1 MSPEPIPWGEVRGA
15 EPEAV
20 PASRATRF
28 LRWTSGADPAHLLT
42 PGERTRAAGV
52 GGLMVAVA
60 VMAAGSATVLMS
72 LVSGSPRLWF
82 VPLALFWG
90 ALVYGIDRAILAE
103 PDYGDLR
110 PAETLADRAAAD
122 AAGAAGAPAREPA
135 PVRRG
140 RSFLPGWSR
149 LYRWFAYAL
158 RIVLAVIVALLISD
172 SVCLVIFQPEIRQ
185 VIARDARTGYQ
196 DAVTAQADTR
206 VAALQQG
213 IDRRNQQIAA
223 ADSAVDASKTALDEA
238 NDHYY
243 RETGNADRP
252 GFGPLAA
259 TEKEKVAAAEAA
271 YRAAGEQRDRDNA
284 ALRQQN
290 ATDQAAITAL
300 RTPGSPEYQALAASE
315 PLLAAH
321 QVAYA
326 KAGWL
331 AQERAL
337 RTFRA
342 ENQDDPVVVWLP
354 RLVQGLLLLIDLLP
368 LTLKLLSGNTLHH
381 RRVREQA
388 ELVRYADRIE
398 YAATLHS
405 LDLAV
410 DQKVRRT
417 RLAADLARERD
428 RRFHDTRTDH
438 LRRPGP

>member
-15 EPEAV
+15 EPEAA

-28 LRWTSGADPAHLLT
+28 LRWTAGADPAHLLT

-60 VMAAGSATVLMS
+60 VLAAGSAAVLMA
-72 LVSGSPRLWF
+72 LVIGSPRLWF
-82 VPLALFWG
+82 LPLALFWG

-110 PAETLADRAAAD
+110 PAETLADRAAE
-122 AAGAAGAPAREPA
+122 GAAGGAPLA
-135 PVRRG
+135 VRRG
-140 RSFLPGWSR
+140 RLR
-149 LYRWFAYAL
+149 LHRWIAYPL
-158 RIVLAVIVALLISD
+158 RIGLALIVAVLISE
-172 SVCLVIFQPEIRQ
+172 SVCLVVFQPEIRQ
-185 VIARDARTGYQ
+185 VIARDSRTGYQ
-196 DAVTAQADTR
+196 DAVTAQADLR

-213 IDRRNQQIAA
+213 IDRRNQQIAGNDAQVEA
-223 ADSAVDASKTALDEA
+223 AKKALDEA

-259 TEKEKVAAAEAA
+259 TEKEKVRAAEAA
-271 YRAAGEQRDRDNA
+271 YQAASERRERDNA

-290 ATDQAAITAL
+290 ATDQAAVTAL
-300 RTPGSPEYQALAASE
+300 RTPGSPEYQALADSE
-315 PLLAAH
+315 PLRAAH
-321 QVAYA
+321 EVAYA

-337 RTFRA
+337 RTFRQ
-342 ENQDDPVVVWLP
+342 ENRDDPVVVWLP
-354 RLVQGLLLLIDLLP
+354 WLVRGLLLLVDLLP

-381 RRVREQA
+381 QRIREQA
-388 ELVRYADRIE
+388 ELIRYADRIE
-398 YAATLHS
+398 YAATVHS

-410 DQKVRRT
+410 DQKLRRT